1 MPISIPI
8 EIGDTI
14 LTGKFRN
21 KKVTVKEIGKDDH
34 GSPTVNGKSILKIR
48 IAKLMNRDNDSK
60 MNQEKDKKD
69 DMKKEG
75 KMSKLDSMILK
86 IINEE
91 RQKLHELEITD
102 IDLIREAKRMAEI
115 SDRMDAIKAELERL
129 QNEFQPLSDKFTP
142 LMEQASETGDR
153 ALELEDI
160 LITIKRRGYQ
170 GTSVGYK
177 DAFLQLYNKV
187 NAKMK
192 VQADA
197 ILAAN
202 TSMKTVAT
210 SLAVQRRQTESK
222 INESGILQRIYN
234 KVKSFISSKLQFLQ
248 RNGQEIDNDLLKMK
262 QMVK

>member
-1 MPISIPI
+1 MAISLPI
-8 EIGDTI
+8 EIGDVI
-14 LTGKFRN
+14 LAGRFKN
-21 KKVTVKEIGKDDH
+21 KKITVKEIGTDEY
-34 GSPTVNGKSILKIR
+34 GLPTVNGRGIMKIR
-48 IAKLMNRDNDSK
+48 IQKLMPDK
-60 MNQEKDKKD
+60 GKDV
-69 DMKKEG
+69 KKENRLESLL
-75 KMSKLDSMILK
+75 KK
-86 IINEE
+86 IIQEE
-91 RQKLHELEITD
+91 KRRLQELQITD
-102 IDLIREAKRMAEI
+102 VDLVAEARRMAEI

-177 DAFLQLYNKV
+177 DAFLHLYNKV
-187 NAKMK
+187 NGKMK
-192 VQADA
+192 QQADA

-202 TSMKTVAT
+202 TSIKNVAT

-222 INESGILQRIYN
+222 INESGILQRIYD

-248 RNGQEIDNDLLKMK
+248 KNGQEIDNDLLKMK
-262 QMVK
+262 QMVGK

>member
-1 MPISIPI
+1 MIQIPI

-21 KKVTVKEIGKDDH
+21 KKVTVKEIGKDEH
-34 GSPTVNGKSILKIR
+34 GSPTVNGKTILKIR
-48 IAKLMNRDNDSK
+48 IAKLMN
-60 MNQEKDKKD
+60 QEKDS
-69 DMKKEG
+69 KKEG

-91 RQKLHELEITD
+91 RQNLHELEITD

-129 QNEFQPLSDKFTP
+129 QNEFQPLTDKFIP

-160 LITIKRRGYQ
+160 LITIKKRGYR

-177 DAFLQLYNKV
+177 EAFLQLYNKV
-187 NAKMK
+187 NKKMK
-192 VQADA
+192 EQADA
-197 ILAAN
+197 ILTAN

-222 INESGILQRIYN
+222 INESGFLQKIYD

-262 QMVK
+262 QMVGK

>member
-1 MPISIPI
+1 MIQIPI

-21 KKVTVKEIGKDDH
+21 KKVTVKEIGIDPN
-34 GSPTVNGKSILKIR
+34 GSPTVNGKTILKIR
-48 IAKLMNRDNDSK
+48 IAKLMN
-60 MNQEKDKKD
+60 QGEKV
-69 DMKKEG
+69 KKEG

-91 RQKLHELEITD
+91 RQRLHELEITD

-129 QNEFQPLSDKFTP
+129 QNEFQPLSEKFTP

-160 LITIKRRGYQ
+160 LITVKRRGYQ

-222 INESGILQRIYN
+222 INESGILQRIYD

-248 RNGQEIDNDLLKMK
+248 KNGQEIDNDLLKMK